1 MKTAAVVGALANVFI
16 DEGKRRAA
24 EWIHARRPP

>member
-1 MKTAAVVGALANVFI
+1 MKTTTAVGALAIVFI